1 MLHVDV
7 ASPPRFE
14 QALRTGALASAGFV
28 EDYSARQPDGAIF
41 E

>member
-7 ASPPRFE
+7 IPPPRFE
-14 QALRTGALASAGFV
+14 QALRTGALASAGFF
-28 EDYSARQPDGAIF
+28 EDYLAWQPDGAII